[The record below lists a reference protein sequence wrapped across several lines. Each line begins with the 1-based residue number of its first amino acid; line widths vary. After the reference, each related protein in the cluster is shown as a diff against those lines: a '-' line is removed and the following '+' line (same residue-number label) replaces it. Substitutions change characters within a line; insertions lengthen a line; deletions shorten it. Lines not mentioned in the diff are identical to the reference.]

1 MNRNIVIRMMKMTA
15 TNAIMIAYSNV
26 VESSIGGVDEADGPV
41 EVVGV
46 GVAIDEVPGLGVE
59 DDEPCVGVAD

>member
-1 MNRNIVIRMMKMTA
+1 MTA